1 MFAQKL
7 RPSLKALQVTMEYQ
21 NVEEY
26 SGDFNQPLPKEE
38 IPKLLSY
45 NINDVLSTEE
55 LMNRVKGEIELRLGI
70 EDTLHVSV
78 LNQDGV
84 NLGVEVIKNSYLKD
98 TGKT

>member
-1 MFAQKL
+1 
-7 RPSLKALQVTMEYQ
+7 MEYD

-26 SGDFNQPLPKEE
+26 GGDFNQPLPKSE
-38 IPKLLSY
+38 IDNVLKY
-45 NINDVLSTEE
+45 NINDILSTEE
-55 LMNRVKGEIELRLGI
+55 LMNRVKSEIELRLAI

-84 NLGVEVIKNSYLKD
+84 NLGVEIIKNSYLRD

>member
-1 MFAQKL
+1 
-7 RPSLKALQVTMEYQ
+7 
-21 NVEEY
+21 
-26 SGDFNQPLPKEE
+26 
-38 IPKLLSY
+38 
-45 NINDVLSTEE
+45 
-55 LMNRVKGEIELRLGI
+55 MNRVKGDIELRLGI